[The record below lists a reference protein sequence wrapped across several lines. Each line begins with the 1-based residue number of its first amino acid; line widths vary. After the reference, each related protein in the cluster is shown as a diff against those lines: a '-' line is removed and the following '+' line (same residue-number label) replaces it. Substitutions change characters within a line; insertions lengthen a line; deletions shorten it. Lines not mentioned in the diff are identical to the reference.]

1 MEDDFKELF
10 IRLAGIYELSPET
23 AAILLER
30 IICCLQEQG
39 EENKT
44 DSREVNDQ

>member
-10 IRLAGIYELSPET
+10 IRLAGVYELSPEA

-39 EENKT
+39 KGNKT
-44 DSREVNDQ
+44 DSREVDDQ